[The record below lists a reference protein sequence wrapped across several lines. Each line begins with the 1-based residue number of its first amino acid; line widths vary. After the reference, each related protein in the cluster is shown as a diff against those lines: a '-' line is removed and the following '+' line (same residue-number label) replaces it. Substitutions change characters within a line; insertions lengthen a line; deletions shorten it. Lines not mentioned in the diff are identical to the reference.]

1 MSQLD
6 LEPQDKMPKG
16 APLAELLRPQ
26 RLVDVVGQDKLI
38 GPDGRLRR
46 MLDQGELASI
56 IFWGPPGT
64 GKTTIARLL
73 ADEAGMAFEPVSAVF
88 DGVADLRKVF
98 ARAVARWKTGERTL
112 LFGDEVHRFNKAP
125 QGG

>member
-16 APLAELLRPQ
+16 ALLAELLRPQ

-56 IFWGPPGT
+56 IFWLSL
-64 GKTTIARLL
+64 I
-73 ADEAGMAFEPVSAVF
+73 
-88 DGVADLRKVF
+88 
-98 ARAVARWKTGERTL
+98 
-112 LFGDEVHRFNKAP
+112 HI
-125 QGG
+125 